1 MSRNFRSSLFV
12 LILLLLVG
20 VVVSELLG
28 WRYLR
33 SPIATFASSAL
44 NREVQIDPPFRLHFR
59 STIQISAGGLSI
71 AAPEWAGE
79 KPFLSLKTFEI
90 RAAWKSLFG
99 GPVSLPLVAID
110 KGEVRLIRSSLD
122 KATWQFT
129 DYKEAAPNEV
139 DKSLPLPVVKKVEL
153 GLIKIVLGDNVND
166 LRLNI
171 VAHTSESSDGKVL
184 SIIADGSLRNDP
196 VTAEIEASNIL
207 STDAGDSTKLFRVKS
222 SLGETK
228 FFFTGSVENLFAAD
242 GIKGQVRAEGPS
254 LGVMTA
260 IPGVTL
266 PATPPYLLEGD
277 ITREGQVVTLKLET
291 VKIGHSDLSANL
303 KFDVQP
309 EPPML
314 SGNINAKKLVLQDL
328 APSVGAK
335 PEPKKGKRKPST
347 PGGRVLPA
355 KEFDIPSLHAM
366 DADIRLDIDKLDL
379 GTNALLPL
387 QALATQLVLKD
398 GRLALN
404 DIEATI
410 AKGSL
415 AGMFKLDAETNNAKP
430 IFEADLRLKNVD
442 LAQWVNGDKINGE
455 DMISG
460 RFTGNVRVTGTG
472 RSVAAILGTLD
483 GQLHGQIRHGTLSH
497 LVMELGGLDL
507 AQAIGV
513 AISAKKPLP
522 LNCAMI
528 DLPIHKGQVKSK
540 LFLLDTTDT
549 LFFMTGS
556 VALDSEKLDLRLV
569 PAPKDWSPVSLRSP
583 ITISGQFAD
592 PSVAIDAA
600 PIAMKI
606 LGGLALAAI
615 TPAAA
620 ILALVDFG
628 ETDRGD
634 GCKAAVTMMREKIKK
649 NG

>member
-33 SPIATFASSAL
+33 SPIATFASSTL

-71 AAPEWAGE
+71 AAPAWAGE
-79 KPFLSLKTFEI
+79 KPFLSLKAFEI

-99 GPVSLPLVAID
+99 GPVTLPLVAID

-139 DKSLPLPVVKKVEL
+139 DKALLPVVEKVEL

-171 VAHTSESSDGKVL
+171 VAQTSESSDGKVL
-184 SIIADGSLRNDP
+184 SIIADGSFRNDP
-196 VTAEIEASNIL
+196 VTAEIEAPNIL
-207 STDAGDSTKLFRVKS
+207 STDAGDSTKHFRVKS

-228 FFFTGSVENLFAAD
+228 LFFTGSVANLFAAD
-242 GIKGQVRAEGPS
+242 GIKGQIRAEGPS

-277 ITREGQVVTLKLET
+277 ITREGQIVTLKLGT

-303 KFDVQP
+303 KFDIQP

-314 SGNINAKKLVLQDL
+314 SGNVNAKKLVLQDL
-328 APSVGAK
+328 APTVGAK
-335 PEPKKGKRKPST
+335 PESKKGKRKPSV
-347 PGGRVLPA
+347 PGERVLPA

-366 DADIRLDIDKLDL
+366 DADIRFDIDKLDL

-430 IFEADLRLKNVD
+430 IFEADLKLKNVD
-442 LAQWVNGDKINGE
+442 LAQWVNGDKINGK

-460 RFTGNVRVTGTG
+460 RFTGNVRVAGTG

-497 LVMELGGLDL
+497 LLMELVGLDL

-569 PAPKDWSPVSLRSP
+569 PAPKDWSPASLRSP

-592 PSVAIDAA
+592 PSVAIEVA

-606 LGGLALAAI
+606 LGGIALAAI

-620 ILALVDFG
+620 LLALFDFG

-649 NG
+649 DG